1 MNWQIFFDKTV
12 FGNTLSILF
21 DFLRNLAK
29 IWRLFLDRSGKKVD
43 PITLKRFCSVLIFV
57 SRSSQKINKS
67 DKVLILITELNI
79 LKRLLDSPNE

>member
-1 MNWQIFFDKTV
+1 LAPLLGSQRKKSRSN
-12 FGNTLSILF
+12 LSF
-21 DFLRNLAK
+21 NFCAME
-29 IWRLFLDRSGKKVD
+29 
-43 PITLKRFCSVLIFV
+43 ITLKRFCSVLIFV

>member
-43 PITLKRFCSVLIFV
+43 PI
-57 SRSSQKINKS
+57 
-67 DKVLILITELNI
+67 
-79 LKRLLDSPNE
+79 